1 QFKMQQNIPLII
13 ICIIIG
19 LIIGYLIA
27 KIYFQVKIKG
37 QRQEAVSRSRSVLLG
52 NVNEKIAPLL
62 PNFPYYYKDM
72 VFVGKGIDYVVFNG
86 LSAGTLKNIIFLEIK
101 SGTSTLNRNERMIK
115 ECTENKKVY
124 YDIYNI
130 KN

>member
-1 QFKMQQNIPLII
+1 MQQNIPLII
-13 ICIIIG
+13 IWIIIW

-27 KIYFQVKIKG
+27 KIYFQIKIKWH
-37 QRQEAVSRSRSVLLG
+37 RQDAVSRSRSVLLG
-52 NVNEKIAPLL
+52 NVNEKVAPLL

-72 VFVGKGIDYVVFNG
+72 VFVGKWIDYVVFNW
-86 LSAGTLKNIIFLEIK
+86 LSSGELKNIIFLEIK
-101 SGTSTLNRNERMIK
+101 SWTSTLNRNERMIK

-124 YDIYNI
+124 YDTYHI

>member
-1 QFKMQQNIPLII
+1 MQQNIPLII
-13 ICIIIG
+13 ICIIIW

-27 KIYFQVKIKG
+27 KIYFHINIKWH
-37 QRQEAVSRSRSVLLG
+37 RQEAVSRSRSVLLG

-72 VFVGKGIDYVVFNG
+72 VFVWKWIDYIVFNW
-86 LSAGTLKNIIFLEIK
+86 LSSGNLKNIVFLEIK

>member
-1 QFKMQQNIPLII
+1 MQDNLGLII
-13 ICIIIG
+13 ISIIIW
-19 LIIGYLIA
+19 LILWYLIA
-27 KIYFQVKIKG
+27 KIYFQINIKW
-37 QRQEAVSRSRSVLLG
+37 QRQNAVSRSRSVLLG

-72 VFVGKGIDYVVFNG
+72 VFVGKWIDYIVFNW
-86 LSAGTLKNIIFLEIK
+86 LSSGNLKNIIFLEIK
-101 SGTSTLNRNERMIK
+101 SWTSTLNKNERMIK
-115 ECTENKKVY
+115 ECTDSKKIY

>member
-1 QFKMQQNIPLII
+1 MQQNIPLII
-13 ICIIIG
+13 ICIIIW

-27 KIYFQVKIKG
+27 KIYFQIKIKW
-37 QRQEAVSRSRSVLLG
+37 QRQEAVSRSRSVVLG

-72 VFVGKGIDYVVFNG
+72 VFVWKWIDYVVFNW
-86 LSAGTLKNIIFLEIK
+86 LSSGTLKNIIFLEIK

>member
-1 QFKMQQNIPLII
+1 MQQNIPLII
-13 ICIIIG
+13 IWIIIW

-27 KIYFQVKIKG
+27 KIYFQIKIKW
-37 QRQEAVSRSRSVLLG
+37 QRQDAVSRSRSVLLG
-52 NVNEKIAPLL
+52 NVNEKVAPLL

-72 VFVGKGIDYVVFNG
+72 VFVGKWIDYVVFNW
-86 LSAGTLKNIIFLEIK
+86 LSSGELKNIIFLEIK
-101 SGTSTLNRNERMIK
+101 SWTSTLNRNERMIK
-115 ECTENKKVY
+115 ECTEAKKIY

>member
-1 QFKMQQNIPLII
+1 MQQNIPLII

>member
-1 QFKMQQNIPLII
+1 MQDNLGLII
-13 ICIIIG
+13 ISIIIW
-19 LIIGYLIA
+19 LIIWYLVA
-27 KIYFQVKIKG
+27 KVYFQINIKW
-37 QRQEAVSRSRSVLLG
+37 QRQNAVSRSRSVLLG

-72 VFVGKGIDYVVFNG
+72 VFVGKWIDYIVFNW
-86 LSAGTLKNIIFLEIK
+86 LSSGNLKNIIFLEIK
-101 SGTSTLNRNERMIK
+101 SWTSTLNRNERMIK
-115 ECTENKKVY
+115 ECTDSKKVY

>member
-1 QFKMQQNIPLII
+1 MQDNLSLII
-13 ICIIIG
+13 ISIIIW
-19 LIIGYLIA
+19 LIIWYLVA
-27 KIYFQVKIKG
+27 KVYFQINIKW
-37 QRQEAVSRSRSVLLG
+37 QRQNAVSRSRSVLLG

-72 VFVGKGIDYVVFNG
+72 VFVGKWIDYIVFNW
-86 LSAGTLKNIIFLEIK
+86 LSSGNLKNIIFLEIK
-101 SGTSTLNRNERMIK
+101 SWTSTLNRNERMIK
-115 ECTENKKVY
+115 ECTDSKKVY